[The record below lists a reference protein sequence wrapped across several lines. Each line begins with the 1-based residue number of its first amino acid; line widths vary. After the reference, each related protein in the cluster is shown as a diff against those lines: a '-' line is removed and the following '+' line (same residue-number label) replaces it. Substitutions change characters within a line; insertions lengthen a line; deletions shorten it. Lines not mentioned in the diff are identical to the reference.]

1 MVKGLIVRQKITVTD
16 SLSIDYCSLI
26 GRKNLDVN
34 KVIAQ
39 EDRPSALRAAVKT
52 ESKNKAKIKY

>member
-1 MVKGLIVRQKITVTD
+1 MQRARVKLT
-16 SLSIDYCSLI
+16 IDYCSLI

-39 EDRPSALRAAVKT
+39 EDRPSASRFYEDRNVQTRLKLR
-52 ESKNKAKIKY
+52 IKYFF